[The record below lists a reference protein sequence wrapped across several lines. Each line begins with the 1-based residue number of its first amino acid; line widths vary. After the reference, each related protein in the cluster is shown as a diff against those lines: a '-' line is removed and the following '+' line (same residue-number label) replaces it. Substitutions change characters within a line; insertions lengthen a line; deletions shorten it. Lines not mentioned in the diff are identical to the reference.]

1 MVPTDGEMELI
12 MGKKPVVLVIMDG
25 LGLRE
30 EISGNAV
37 AAARTPVLDRL
48 MKECPFVKGEASGLA
63 VGLPKGQMGNSEVG
77 HLNMGAGRIVYQELT
92 RITKSIE
99 DGDFFELTALKKS
112 ADNCRKYDSALHIM
126 GLLSDGGV
134 HSHIEHLYG
143 LLEFAKRSG
152 LKKVYVHAFMDGRD
166 TAPDSGLGFIKAL
179 EARMQELGVGEIA
192 TVSGRYYAMDRDKN
206 YERIKKAYDAL
217 TKGAGELFDSAEEAV
232 SKSYAAGVMDEFIVP
247 SVIIKGGKPVGMV
260 EEHDSVIFYNY
271 RPDRARELSR
281 AFCDDEFGFFDRGRR
296 MDLSYTCFT
305 DYDETIEHKTV
316 VFVKEEIHDTFGEY
330 IAAKGKRQ
338 LRIAETEKYAH
349 VTFFFNGGREEP
361 YEHEDRILVPS
372 TKEVP
377 TYDLKPEMSAEEV
390 CDKLCEAIKS
400 GKYDAIICNFANADM
415 VGHTGVMEA
424 AVKAVETVDTCVGRV
439 CDAVKEAGGAAF
451 ICADHGN
458 ADIMTDPATGRPHT
472 AHTTSPV
479 PFILFNAGKDA
490 DLRKDGVL
498 ADIAPTLLELMGLPK
513 PKAMSAESLLL
524 HKATLK

>member
-1 MVPTDGEMELI
+1 MD
-12 MGKKPVVLVIMDG
+12 KKPVVLVIMDG

-30 EISGNAV
+30 DTAGNAV
-37 AAARTPVLDRL
+37 AKAKTPVLDRL
-48 MKECPFVKGEASGLA
+48 MRECPFVNGEASGLA
-63 VGLPKGQMGNSEVG
+63 VGLPAGQMGNSEVG

-99 DGDFFELTALKKS
+99 DGDFFELPALRK
-112 ADNCRKYDSALHIM
+112 AAENCKTYDSALHIM

-166 TAPDSGLGFIKAL
+166 TPPDSGLGFIKAL
-179 EARMQELGVGEIA
+179 EAKLQELGVGEIA

-206 YERIKKAYDAL
+206 YDRIEKAFDAL
-217 TKGAGELFDSAEEAV
+217 TKGQGEYSSQAAEAV
-232 SKSYAAGVMDEFIVP
+232 QQAYAAGITDEFIVP
-247 SVIIKGGKPVGMV
+247 TVITRADKPVAKV
-260 EEHDSVIFYNY
+260 EEHDSVIFFNY
-271 RPDRARELSR
+271 RPDRARQISR
-281 AFCDDEFGFFDRGRR
+281 AFCDDDFAYFDRGKRP
-296 MDLSYTCFT
+296 DICYTCFT

-316 VFVKEEIHDTFGEY
+316 VFVKEEIHNTFGEY
-330 IAAKGKRQ
+330 IAAQGKTQ

-372 TKEVP
+372 PKDVP
-377 TYDLKPEMSAEEV
+377 TYDLKPEMSAVEV

-400 GKYDAIICNFANADM
+400 GRYDAVICNFANADM

-424 AVKAVETVDTCVGRV
+424 AIKAVETVDTCVGRV
-439 CDAVKEAGGAAF
+439 CDAVNEAGGVSF

-479 PFILFNAGKDA
+479 PFILFNAAEGTS
-490 DLRKDGVL
+490 LREGGVL
-498 ADIAPTLLELMGLPK
+498 ADIAPTLLELMGLDK
-513 PKAMSAESLLL
+513 PKEMTASSLLT
-524 HKATLK
+524 KT